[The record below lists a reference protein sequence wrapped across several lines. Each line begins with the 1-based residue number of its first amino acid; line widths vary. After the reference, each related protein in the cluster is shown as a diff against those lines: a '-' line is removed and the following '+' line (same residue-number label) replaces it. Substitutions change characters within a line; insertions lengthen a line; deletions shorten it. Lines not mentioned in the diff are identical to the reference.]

1 MTKLLKE
8 KKLLLKIKLAEQTFR
23 IYHTKISKSLTD
35 ISKTNTP
42 SQKKKRN
49 KKVISLS
56 LMMKL
61 NIWILTELEK

>member
-23 IYHTKISKSLTD
+23 IYHTKISKLLTD

-42 SQKKKRN
+42 LSKKKKGIKRERCAEY
-49 KKVISLS
+49 K
-56 LMMKL
+56 
-61 NIWILTELEK
+61 